1 MAKNRTFVQFG
12 CGMSAPPEWVNYD
25 ASPTLKFERLPVIGR
40 LYTKNATRF
49 PENILYGDIIKGL
62 PHPAES
68 VDGLFASHVLEHLSA
83 EDCLKALGN
92 AFTILKPGGTFRLIV
107 PCLEWRAR
115 RYLGAVAQGSDR
127 AAHDFMKSC
136 YLGLERRSHSLLGRL
151 QDAIGNS
158 IHLWMWDENSL
169 RLALKEAG
177 FDQIRRCSYGDAV
190 SPEFKLVEDPERFI
204 DSESGNLEVALEA
217 RKPF

>member
-1 MAKNRTFVQFG
+1 MPKNRNFVQFG
-12 CGMSAPPEWVNYD
+12 CGMSAPHKWVNYD

-40 LYTKNATRF
+40 LYTKNADRF
-49 PENILYGDIIKGL
+49 PETTLYGDIIYGL
-62 PHPAES
+62 SHPAES

-83 EDCLKALGN
+83 EDCHKALGN
-92 AFTILKPGGTFRLIV
+92 AFTILKPGRTFRLIV

-115 RYLGAVAQGSDR
+115 RYLGALTQGSEK

-136 YLGLERRSHSLLGRL
+136 YLGLERRRHSLLDRL

-158 IHLWMWDENSL
+158 IHLWMWDENSMC
-169 RLALKEAG
+169 LALKEAG
-177 FDQIRRCSYGDAV
+177 VDQIRHCSYGAAV
-190 SPEFKLVEDPERFI
+190 SPEFKLVEDPEKLV

-217 RKPF
+217 RKPY